1 MSKSTS
7 NNEASPGT
15 VMFDHDNGNKPLT
28 KTAFSSWLSSTRPN
42 SSPSPILVKLLLLLN
57 FISLGVVVLLCVPLL
72 PILLPYTIWIRRH
85 RSDPPLTYREA
96 PAGAL
101 VARSSRGH
109 THYEL
114 HGDWTSTDT
123 TTPLVL
129 IHGNVGS
136 TLYLRNLATTLA
148 ATHPVLTYD
157 IYGRGYSSCDGTPHN
172 KALMVGQLAEL
183 LYSLNIGGKI
193 NLIGYSVGG
202 TIATHYASIYPS
214 KLSTLTLI
222 APAFSPIPRHIKLL
236 AQLSPARY
244 LIGNIVRY
252 SLMSPG
258 SYAADWM
265 RLESSEESRRLFEKL
280 YPLEFDRFL
289 HEPTFSSSFANSL
302 ASMPWND
309 VWDPVS
315 ELGVSGRGKGIRIAV
330 VWGAEDNVVRKEGI
344 LEVLVEKLGKGVRVE
359 VVSKEGHSMPYECPK
374 LCAEIILKHVMDKRA

>member
-72 PILLPYTIWIRRH
+72 PILLPYTIWIRRT
-85 RSDPPLTYREA
+85 RSDPRLTYREA

-148 ATHPVLTYD
+148 ATHPVVTYD

-202 TIATHYASIYPS
+202 TIATHFASTYPS